1 MAWKNHIVYLC
12 QQKLC
17 CRHSPTDYK
26 VPLPAFFSSCGKKL
40 QPVPAREPF
49 CLFHCTTGLICNFH
63 QEDFPVAVSPILAW
77 GLWSVAQSP
86 LVGHLLV
93 VDPMDSYWSHYCWI
107 LSRMTGTLVH
117 SAPSPRLQTVLN
129 CTVGEDDMPEDTG
142 ETGSQEPHEVQQTKC
157 KVLTLGRKNI
167 RGQVHAGCSTGWKP
181 ALQRRDWLSCAHQI
195 GYETTTWSKK
205 CQQLLGRTLHAGQGT
220 WSFPSTQHWWDI
232 SRLSPVLGSP
242 KKKKHEQIEA
252 SSTEGQKDDEG
263 TAASFLQE
271 ECERVGLFSCRSLKG
286 ISSVYLST
294 QCENAERTGPS
305 STQWFPLAG

>member
-107 LSRMTGTLVH
+107 LSRMTGRSWGTLDIYIRFSGIQQPQQRG
-117 SAPSPRLQTVLN
+117 SAYSHWTLMKTLCIPLWHKEGIQQVCSRNPIFPCLSRVARDRSYS
-129 CTVGEDDMPEDTG
+129 CRG
-142 ETGSQEPHEVQQTKC
+142 TGSVLCYHGGWVQQDKAQV
-157 KVLTLGRKNI
+157 VLWSHGDHF
-167 RGQVHAGCSTGWKP
+167 QHSFVHVHLC
-181 ALQRRDWLSCAHQI
+181 CA
-195 GYETTTWSKK
+195 
-205 CQQLLGRTLHAGQGT
+205 A
-220 WSFPSTQHWWDI
+220 TQERQDTI
-232 SRLSPVLGSP
+232 
-242 KKKKHEQIEA
+242 
-252 SSTEGQKDDEG
+252 
-263 TAASFLQE
+263 QE
-271 ECERVGLFSCRSLKG
+271 
-286 ISSVYLST
+286 
-294 QCENAERTGPS
+294 
-305 STQWFPLAG
+305 